1 MLEQLGLTNA
11 IIGFAQLARAK
22 GLNVGIEETLT
33 TLKTFDLGIF
43 ENKAVF
49 YYTLK
54 TLFCTSKDDY
64 EIFDK
69 IFKTYWNGGQADGGK
84 RGVKKVQNAENLPK
98 QKSILTIA
106 GQGEN
111 EDDDENEDT
120 KTVTGANAIERLRQ
134 TDFSKITEMETPI
147 LEEIAAKLWREM
159 AKRMKRRQKT
169 SRTKETLDMRR
180 TIRGSLEHGGNP
192 IELFYKGKKPKK
204 MRLVLLLDV
213 SGSMDKYSF
222 FLLKFICA
230 LQEYFEKVE
239 SFVFSTHL
247 RRITDYLKVKGID
260 ETLDLLSKNADNWS
274 SGTKIGL
281 SLRQFNDIYAKRM
294 LSRSSYVIILSD
306 GLDTGEKDIIQAE
319 ADKISRR
326 TKQVIWLN
334 PLKAT
339 QGYEPTAR
347 GMSEAMPH
355 IDVFRSAHSLNSILE
370 LEQFL
375 TAV

>member
-1 MLEQLGLTNA
+1 MIEQSNKGMGLG
-11 IIGFAQLARAK
+11 IGSCICWQ
-22 GLNVGIEETLT
+22 GCSQVP
-33 TLKTFDLGIF
+33 KTGWNDKSDLGIF

-49 YYTLK
+49 YFTLK
-54 TLFCTSKDDY
+54 TLFCTSKDDF

-69 IFKTYWNGGQADGGK
+69 LFKTYWDGGQAAAEQRSQRMMQGS
-84 RGVKKVQNAENLPK
+84 ENLPK
-98 QKSILTIA
+98 QKNILTIA

-111 EDDDENEDT
+111 EDDENEDT

-147 LEEIAAKLWREM
+147 LEEIAEKLWREM
-159 AKRMKRRQKT
+159 ARRMKRRQKT
-169 SRTKETLDMRR
+169 SRTKETIDVRR

-192 IELFYKGKKPKK
+192 IELYFKGKKPKK
-204 MRLVLLLDV
+204 VRLVLLLDV

-222 FLLKFICA
+222 FLLRFICS
-230 LQEYFEKVE
+230 LQSYFEKVE

-247 RRITDYLKVKGID
+247 RRITDYLNARGID
-260 ETLDLLSKNADNWS
+260 DTLELLSKNADNWS

-306 GLDTGEKDIIQAE
+306 GLDTGEKDMIQAE
-319 ADKISRR
+319 AEKINRR

-334 PLKAT
+334 PLKGT
-339 QGYEPTAR
+339 RGYEPTAR

-355 IDVFRSAHSLNSILE
+355 IDHFQSAHNLNSILE
-370 LEQFL
+370 LEDFL
-375 TAV
+375 MRV